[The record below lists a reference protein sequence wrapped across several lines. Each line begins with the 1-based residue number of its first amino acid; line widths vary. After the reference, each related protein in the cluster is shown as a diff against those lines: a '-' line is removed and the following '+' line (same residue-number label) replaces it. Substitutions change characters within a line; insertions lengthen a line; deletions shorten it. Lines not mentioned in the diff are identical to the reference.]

1 MNIVFMG
8 TPDFAVETL
17 KKLIE
22 KHNVIAVISQ
32 PDKPKGRGKKLV
44 NTPVKQFALDNGI
57 EKIYQPEKIKDEEFV
72 KELEKLNANL
82 FVVVA

>member
-8 TPDFAVETL
+8 TPDFSVESL
-17 KKLIE
+17 KRLKE
-22 KHNVIAVISQ
+22 KHNVVAVVSQ

-57 EKIYQPEKIKDEEFV
+57 EKIYQPEKIKDEEV
-72 KELEKLNANL
+72 IKILKNL
-82 FVVVA
+82 DADLL